1 MPTPKTLALNAL
13 LNVALGLVYFSAIM
27 GLFALLFGF
36 SL

>member
-27 GLFALLFGF
+27 GLFALLFGIT
-36 SL
+36 L